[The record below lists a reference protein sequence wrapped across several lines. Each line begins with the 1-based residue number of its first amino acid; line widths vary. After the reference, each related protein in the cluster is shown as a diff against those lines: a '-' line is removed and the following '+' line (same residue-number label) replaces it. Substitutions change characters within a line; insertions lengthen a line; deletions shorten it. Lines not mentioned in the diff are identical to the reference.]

1 MSTAPSGSVE
11 ELLLLGRH
19 RELDAE
25 FVDGAE
31 RMYRYP
37 LGRGVLAPHL
47 EALVLL
53 AVETICTAPRPRAA
67 EEMAR
72 AAIRAGATP
81 AQVLVTVELASVL
94 GLHSLSWGLPLLR
107 DVLRRDG
114 QDLPHADRVA
124 GRRFRGQELDAAT
137 EAIAAADPEFFE
149 LMSRALAVAWDRG
162 ALTPGE
168 CHLICIAIDATAT
181 HLYEPGFELHVRE
194 ALRLGVDAQQIVAVL
209 QLCAL
214 VGLRGLHAGLDAYAA
229 ALIPTGEAMHN
240 HEENTE

>member
-1 MSTAPSGSVE
+1 MSDPSGPVE
-11 ELLLLGRH
+11 ELLLLTRH

-25 FVDGAE
+25 FVAAAD

-37 LGRGVLAPHL
+37 LGRGVLAAHM

-53 AVETICTAPRPRAA
+53 AVETICTAPRPRPA

-72 AAIRAGATP
+72 AAIRAGATR
-81 AQVLVTVELASVL
+81 AQVLATIELASVL

-114 QDLPHADRVA
+114 HDLPHADAVQ
-124 GRRFRGQELDAAT
+124 GRKFRGQELDATT
-137 EAIAAADPEFFE
+137 EAIAAADPDFFE
-149 LMSRALAVAWDRG
+149 LMSRSLAVAWDRG
-162 ALTPGE
+162 DLTPGE

-181 HLYEPGFELHVRE
+181 HLYQPGFELHVRE
-194 ALRLGVDAQQIVAVL
+194 ALSLGVPVEQIVAVL

-214 VGLRGLHAGLDAYAA
+214 VGLRGLRVGLDAYAA
-229 ALIPTGEAMHN
+229 ALTQTGEAMHN
-240 HEENTE
+240 QEENTE